1 MTEVAPL
8 RDASTLTDEERH
20 LIASFEPAVA
30 ALSAL
35 FGPGCEV
42 VLHAFDSLHASV
54 IKIANGHI
62 TGRQEGA
69 PVTDF
74 ALDKLQSA
82 AGSQWSSYFSR
93 TREGSLLKS
102 SSITI
107 SNREG
112 KPIGMLCVNFS
123 LDTPLGSLLD
133 TFAPPAVPT
142 AHGTETFAS
151 SVDDLVAQ
159 VIAKVDRDPGLGSSV
174 RNKAI
179 VHRLYDMGIFEIK
192 DAAQLVAELLGI
204 SRHTVY
210 LHIRNH
216 KAELA
221 EQQ

>member
-20 LIASFEPAVA
+20 LIASLSLRWRRCPPCLARA
-30 ALSAL
+30 ARW
-35 FGPGCEV
+35 C
-42 VLHAFDSLHASV
+42 
-54 IKIANGHI
+54 
-62 TGRQEGA
+62 
-69 PVTDF
+69 
-74 ALDKLQSA
+74 
-82 AGSQWSSYFSR
+82 
-93 TREGSLLKS
+93 
-102 SSITI
+102 
-107 SNREG
+107 
-112 KPIGMLCVNFS
+112 C
-123 LDTPLGSLLD
+123 TPLTACTPRHQDCQRPHYRPPGGSAGHRFRARQVAQCRRQPVEQLFLPHPGGLPAEVLVHHHQQPRGQ
-133 TFAPPAVPT
+133 THRYAVREFQSGHAPWQPARHLCPARSAP

>member
-1 MTEVAPL
+1 M
-8 RDASTLTDEERH
+8 
-20 LIASFEPAVA
+20 
-30 ALSAL
+30 
-35 FGPGCEV
+35 

-74 ALDKLQSA
+74 ALDKLHSA

-133 TFAPPAVPT
+133 TFAPPAVPP

-159 VIAKVDRDPGLGSSV
+159 VIAKVDRDPGLGSNV